1 MLVAVAL
8 LSVWI
13 CLTSLRTRGRGSSL
27 CVELLHLAVCLFP
40 PVAYQKLHCEGAEV
54 CGERGGGASHGQNCL
69 STHSAISLHSRETR
83 LPTVTLL
90 SLSVPPAS
98 SPERLF
104 QGRRWAP
111 CLSRVLEP
119 LSWHPG
125 QNVT

>member
-1 MLVAVAL
+1 M
-8 LSVWI
+8 
-13 CLTSLRTRGRGSSL
+13 
-27 CVELLHLAVCLFP
+27 
-40 PVAYQKLHCEGAEV
+40 
-54 CGERGGGASHGQNCL
+54 CGEGGRGASHGQNCL
-69 STHSAISLHSRETR
+69 STHSAISLHSQETR
-83 LPTVTLL
+83 LLTVTLL

-111 CLSRVLEP
+111 YLNRVLEQ